1 MYANKCVLHTFAAYI
16 GLFALFINSLA
27 QGHYHTILCD
37 YWAWVNKGHAYCQ
50 DMDPRSTASLLP
62 SPEDATPS
70 RYTRGVLS
78 WAASGPRTLVKF
90 SLKWLYLT
98 QNIPLRS
105 SMPPLMNSTLQ
116 LLPPLVFIV
125 GLSALYDPAYMG
137 YNTNFIFIAENNY
150 FYVKILFSKPPL
162 FLSTLST

>member
-1 MYANKCVLHTFAAYI
+1 MCSSHFCCLH
-16 GLFALFINSLA
+16 GSCALFINSLD
-27 QGHYHTILCD
+27 QGHYHTVLCD

-50 DMDPRSTASLLP
+50 DMAPRSTASLFP

-70 RYTRGVLS
+70 RYTRGVRS

-98 QNIPLRS
+98 QNITLRS
-105 SMPPLMNSTLQ
+105 SMPPLMNSTLH

-125 GLSALYDPAYMG
+125 GLPTFCDPAYMG

-150 FYVKILFSKPPL
+150 FYIKILFSKPSL